1 MATHN
6 YRGVGLRNVG
16 SYQVSGI
23 PYISGTSG
31 DGTDG
36 HPDAKMKRYEFPTV
50 VREITVANLAK
61 LSDGS
66 TNGQEIQVHFVSGS
80 LGHDFSSTD
89 LVAVANDA
97 AWAKTEMAEGAH
109 YWTVAADASVTF
121 RTKCKEIYV
130 TTMSGAAHY
139 RLLGELTNIPVSSMY
154 HLTGSGLTTFDGS

>member
-1 MATHN
+1 MAVHN
-6 YRGVGLRNVG
+6 YKGVGLRNVG

-61 LSDGS
+61 LSDG
-66 TNGQEIQVHFVSGS
+66 TTDGKEIQVHFVSGS
-80 LGHDFSSTD
+80 AGLNFSSTD
-89 LVAVANDA
+89 LVAVANDL
-97 AWAKTEMAEGAH
+97 AWGKTEMAHGAH
-109 YWTVAADASVTF
+109 YWTIQPDASVTF
-121 RTKCKEIYV
+121 RTKCKEIYI

-139 RLLGELTNIPVSSMY
+139 RLLGELTNILPASMY

>member
-36 HPDAKMKRYEFPTV
+36 HPDAKMKRYTFPTV

-80 LGHDFSSTD
+80 AGLDFSSTD

-97 AWAKTEMAEGAH
+97 AWGKTEVSQGAH
-109 YWTVAADASVTF
+109 YWTVQPDASVTF
-121 RTKCKEIYV
+121 RTKCKEIYI

-139 RLLGELTNIPVSSMY
+139 RLLGELTNIPTDSMY
-154 HLTGSGLTTFDGS
+154 HLTGSGLTTFNGS